1 VSKKK
6 KKQRQ
11 QEQGGPPAPA
21 ATPGTPAAEPAVP
34 LLALRAQVRVRAGVK
49 DPDNPDM
56 PIGGWCGTIVEVDAA
71 SQPCGYL
78 IRWDQR
84 TLGHMHPVFIKR
96 CQRDGLEVD
105 NMWLDESDLEVDH
118 GELLPIEQP
127 TALTTPA
134 LDSGNQDDRVR
145 AVFGLTADDALPPA
159 NDNTLAG
166 YHAFLSSRLTFPF
179 EATIV
184 EETEPLQF
192 REARVTVRELLP
204 LDECDADEGLLCE
217 VRLPDNED
225 GVVPLSELEGLGSAE
240 LTQLV
245 GDYAYWYVNHSNEP
259 DVIPFPGDRPEGL
272 PGEGGVPRSFWRWLN
287 RFALAGA
294 AYGATVGAI
303 ATVREEARLGMGI
316 GASVLGL
323 LLAFAGWRYGAIVGA
338 SQGMPNAP
346 VVGALLGVLAGGVF
360 GVLAGALAV
369 ASIGSIPGSIVGV
382 LLVGAVAS
390 AGWRAPSKFLAG
402 LGGAAIGGVMFAFYT
417 DRQQAVWGLL
427 IGTIA
432 GAVGAAILVFAAV
445 VTLGVLMNRRGP

>member
-1 VSKKK
+1 VSKKKK

-11 QEQGGPPAPA
+11 QDQGKLPLQPAAAPGAPA
-21 ATPGTPAAEPAVP
+21 FAA
-34 LLALRAQVRVRAGVK
+34 LAKVRVRAGIK
-49 DPDNPDM
+49 DPDNSDM
-56 PIGGWCGTIVEVDAA
+56 PIGGWCGSVIEVDAA

-78 IRWDQR
+78 VRWDQR
-84 TLGHMHPVFIKR
+84 TLAHLHPVFLKR
-96 CQRDGLEVD
+96 CQRDGLEVGS
-105 NMWLDESDLEVDH
+105 MWLDESDLEVDR

-134 LDSGNQDDRVR
+134 LDAGNQDDRVR
-145 AVFGLTADDALPPA
+145 IVFGLTADDALPAA
-159 NDNTLAG
+159 NDETLAR
-166 YHAFLSSRLTFPF
+166 YHAFLASRLRLPF

-184 EETEPLQF
+184 EETGPLQF

-204 LDECDADEGLLCE
+204 LDECDTGEGLLCE

-225 GVVPLSELEGLGSAE
+225 GVVPLSELEGLGSPE

-245 GDYAYWYVNHSNEP
+245 GDYAYWYANHSTDP
-259 DVIPFPGDRPEGL
+259 DVIPFPGERPEGL
-272 PGEGGVPRSFWRWLN
+272 AGESGVPRSFWRWLN
-287 RFALAGA
+287 RFALVGA

-303 ATVREEARLGMGI
+303 ATVREEARLGMEI
-316 GASVLGL
+316 GASLLGL
-323 LLAFAGWRYGAIVGA
+323 LLAVAGWRYGAIVGA

-346 VVGALLGVLAGGVF
+346 VVGALLGVLAGVVF

-382 LLVGAVAS
+382 LLAGAVAS
-390 AGWRAPSKFLAG
+390 AGWRAPSKLLAG
-402 LGGAAIGGVMFAFYT
+402 LGGAAIGGVMFAFYI
-417 DRQQAVWGLL
+417 DRQQAAWGLL

-445 VTLGVLMNRRGP
+445 VTLGVLMSRRGP